1 MEFESEFEFLFHP
14 GLELTFQLEF
24 EFEFDFE
31 SKLEFAIAVAR
42 ELEFELASSSIHL
55 PAFLRS
61 VKETTAA
68 REKTDAELNCHVNFV
83 RELPFR
89 DPKLV
94 SK

>member
-1 MEFESEFEFLFHP
+1 MEFESEFLFQP
-14 GLELTFQLEF
+14 GLKFTFELEC

-31 SKLEFAIAVAR
+31 SKLEFAVAVAFD
-42 ELEFELASSSIHL
+42 LEPGLASSSIHL

-61 VKETTAA
+61 VKETTAT
-68 REKTDAELNCHVNFV
+68 REKTDAELNFHVNFV

>member
-1 MEFESEFEFLFHP
+1 MSKMEFAFECLFQP
-14 GLELTFQLEF
+14 GLNFTFEL

-31 SKLEFAIAVAR
+31 LKSEFEFEVAL
-42 ELEFELASSSIHL
+42 ELELELASSPIHL

-61 VKETTAA
+61 VKETTAT
-68 REKTDAELNCHVNFV
+68 REKTDAELNLHVNFV